1 MKKNMNYIL
10 YGIALIVILIPIA
23 IQQSTGKQLP
33 QLWEGGMLTAGIFF
47 LIAGKIFVI
56 RKKRTETKESFF
68 MDIAILLVLIVMAVW
83 IAIKEIF

>member
-23 IQQSTGKQLP
+23 IQESTGKSLSQF
-33 QLWEGGMLTAGIFF
+33 WEGGMLIAGIFC
-47 LIAGKIFVI
+47 LIAAKISVI
-56 RKKRTETKESFF
+56 RKKRTETGESFF

-83 IAIKEIF
+83 IAMKEMF